1 MKIKTI
7 ARTFDEVAEFD
18 DLVNATLEEGWHLS
32 RRDVLPAPNQ
42 GRRLLYAELVKLDP
56 EPEPETL
63 SPIEAL
69 HAVKEYCTS
78 RPVDACCTD
87 KCELW
92 PWCEQLRKGGDPTD
106 WDLPAPE
113 VLTL

>member
-42 GRRLLYAELVKLDP
+42 GRRLLYAELVLLDP
-56 EPEPETL
+56 EPEPEPFDPL
-63 SPIEAL
+63 DL
-69 HAVKEYCTS
+69 LRQVKEFC
-78 RPVDACCTD
+78 RGVDVCINCPLAD
-87 KCELW
+87 
-92 PWCEQLRKGGDPTD
+92 WCQQLRKGGDPTD

-113 VLTL
+113 VLEL